1 MSRKPHS
8 EVFGPGDTR
17 PIAIDFDSC
26 FQLHTGLVEPAGIH
40 RAPRVAVI
48 PRCYWLCSR
57 RRRLPAAGQWEAPRR
72 GWRAGGSPC
81 VCLCLGRR
89 HRWKGGCRFDVEC
102 EFRAITIA
110 SFMMAIANFGMI
122 VVQRRATCTISQ
134 STAHNRYPDRV
145 SPEPSS
151 PPTVPPRAAAA
162 ATTIPRGLR
171 SPQRHPNRTPAV
183 PCVCARHFC
192 PTASRPFT
200 RCKGA
205 DMGLA
210 HGKKAKGAN
219 GNQGRIRA

>member
-1 MSRKPHS
+1 LAPWAAQSEKPMSRKPHS

-40 RAPRVAVI
+40 RAPRFAVI
-48 PRCYWLCSR
+48 PRCYRLFSR
-57 RRRLPAAGQWEAPRR
+57 RKRLPAAGQWEAPRR

-151 PPTVPPRAAAA
+151 PPTVPPRAAASRRSSHDHPPGA
-162 ATTIPRGLR
+162 AEPPT
-171 SPQRHPNRTPAV
+171 SPQPHPR
-183 PCVCARHFC
+183 
-192 PTASRPFT
+192 RPVRLRAAFLSN
-200 RCKGA
+200 CIA
-205 DMGLA
+205 AIHSL
-210 HGKKAKGAN
+210 
-219 GNQGRIRA
+219 QGS